1 MTHKGVCLY
10 SLSATEYM
18 TRRSQ
23 TLTGGKGMKWPKCE
37 TLYLKNMHGKLH
49 TVLISTL
56 STGMGDRSGM
66 LRVVPKA

>member
-1 MTHKGVCLY
+1 
-10 SLSATEYM
+10 
-18 TRRSQ
+18 
-23 TLTGGKGMKWPKCE
+23 MKWPKCE